1 MPAKS
6 HLTRRRFLTLCA
18 SAPAMGLASAA
29 RASTQIWRGQAFGAE
44 VSLELSS
51 DVRQLQQDLDAVV
64 QELRQIE
71 ARFSIYLPSSELS
84 QLNARGRIAVSEEMH
99 EVLRL
104 VRRVH
109 LVSEGLFDPTIQPL
123 WQALS
128 DGRDTTEARALI
140 GFERVEIGSS
150 HVRLAPGQKL
160 SLNGI
165 AQGYATDRI
174 TALLRQRG
182 YDHALVNMGEFRAM
196 GGPYHLGMSDPEAGQ
211 LGRLSLTDGAVA
223 SSSPGAMRVG
233 DETHILHPK
242 GGVPLWSTVTVQAR
256 SAALADAVSTAFC
269 LMPRNQIARVC
280 DRLDL
285 GPVVMVDFEGNLE
298 TL

>member
-6 HLTRRRFLTLCA
+6 QLTRRRFLTLCA
-18 SAPAMGLASAA
+18 SAPAMGLASAT
-29 RASTQIWRGQAFGAE
+29 RAATQVWSGQAFGAE

-51 DVRQLQQDLDAVV
+51 DALQVQQDLDAVV

-71 ARFSIYLPSSELS
+71 ARFSIFSPSSELS
-84 QLNARGRIAVSEEMH
+84 QLNARGRIAVSEDMH
-99 EVLRL
+99 EILRL
-104 VRRVH
+104 ARRVH
-109 LVSEGLFDPTIQPL
+109 LASEGLFDPTIQPL
-123 WQALS
+123 WEALVE
-128 DGRDTTEARALI
+128 GRDTAQARALI

-174 TALLRQRG
+174 TALLRRRG

-196 GGPYHLGMSDPEAGQ
+196 GGPYHLGVSDPAAGQ

-242 GGVPLWSTVTVQAR
+242 GGVPMWSTVTVEAR

-269 LMPRNQIARVC
+269 LMPRDQMARVC
-280 DRLDL
+280 ARLDL
-285 GPVVMVDFEGNLE
+285 GPVMMIDFEGNLE